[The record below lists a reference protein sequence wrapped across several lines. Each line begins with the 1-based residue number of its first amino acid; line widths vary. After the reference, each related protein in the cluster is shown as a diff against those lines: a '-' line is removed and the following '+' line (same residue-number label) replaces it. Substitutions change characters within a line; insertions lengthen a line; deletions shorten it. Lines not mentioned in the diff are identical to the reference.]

1 MGVGGTG
8 SIYAVALGVAHLEY
22 QNTLIMADF
31 LKAYALTREFEGGY
45 VNDPADPGGETY
57 KGIARRK
64 QPRWQGWA
72 IIDGLKKNA
81 DFPALL
87 YKNTTLNAMVLDFY
101 KHEFWDFLCCDSIQ
115 SQAVAYELF
124 DTAVNMGRE
133 TAATFF
139 ATGIERCQ
147 QQRQTVC

>member
-1 MGVGGTG
+1 
-8 SIYAVALGVAHLEY
+8 
-22 QNTLIMADF
+22 MADF